1 MSEENMSDGYEVGY
15 GKPPK
20 TTQFQ
25 KGVSGNPKGRPRKAR
40 DFDHELLRES
50 RASITLN
57 ENGSRRRISKH
68 EAAIKQ
74 LINKAISGNIPALR
88 TYLDRYQIAFE
99 RVALLEAQ
107 ARDTKKYVDAKKL
120 TNEELERMVADIRD
134 RQEKRQRDT
143 SRMPI
148 DTSTGV
154 LQ

>member
-1 MSEENMSDGYEVGY
+1 MSEENMSDGYEIGY

-74 LINKAISGNIPALR
+74 LINKAISGNIPALS
-88 TYLDRYQIAFE
+88 AG
-99 RVALLEAQ
+99 
-107 ARDTKKYVDAKKL
+107 AKIGHRAP
-120 TNEELERMVADIRD
+120 LERRSAA
-134 RQEKRQRDT
+134 E
-143 SRMPI
+143 
-148 DTSTGV
+148 
-154 LQ
+154 

>member
-15 GKPPK
+15 RKPPK
-20 TTQFQ
+20 DTQFK
-25 KGVSGNPKGRPRKAR
+25 KGSSGNPKGRPKKAR

-99 RVALLEAQ
+99 RIALLEASQ
-107 ARDTKKYVDAKKL
+107 SSETKKYDDVRKIS
-120 TNEELERMVADIRD
+120 NEELERMVADIWKERE
-134 RQEKRQRDT
+134 EKRQRDT

-148 DTSTGV
+148 D
-154 LQ
+154 

>member
-15 GKPPK
+15 RKPPK
-20 TTQFQ
+20 DTQFK
-25 KGVSGNPKGRPRKAR
+25 KGSSGNPKGRPKKAR